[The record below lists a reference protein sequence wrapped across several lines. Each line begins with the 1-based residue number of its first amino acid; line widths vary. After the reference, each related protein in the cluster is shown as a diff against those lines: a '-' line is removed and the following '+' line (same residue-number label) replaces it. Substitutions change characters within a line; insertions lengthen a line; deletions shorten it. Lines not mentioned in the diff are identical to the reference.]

1 MVLTPSSYVWVFH
14 WVSVTE
20 NLYSLYKF
28 TVTMTYAI
36 MGLPVAS
43 QSPWWCTLPR
53 HWLAG

>member
-1 MVLTPSSYVWVFH
+1 MVLTPSSYVWVFY

-43 QSPWWCTLPR
+43 
-53 HWLAG
+53 